1 MNVTQ
6 SGASRSRDVASAR
19 AFFPVP
25 VNPGTSSEL
34 NPSVY
39 GWKLGYLKRI
49 WATDFPDRVA
59 ARGVLT
65 VLWEHSDE
73 DGRTWIGLNRLAA
86 EAGIGNLRT
95 VRNALA
101 KLAQGGWLRFTPQT
115 WASLTAE
122 QNAARRPAPR
132 RGDVG
137 QATHLYELL
146 DPRVKPVTSA
156 AHGSR
161 TPTRPGLVVTKA
173 EPSEGS
179 ADETPGQN
187 CPGGL
192 EQNCPGGPVAKLLHD
207 PDPIELTPRKER
219 EARVALVS
227 PDTHL
232 FSQGQ
237 GSKGDWLDAWNL
249 LIRMHAEKTKAVYSV
264 APLPPDLK
272 RDQCQAVAE
281 CLDGTALDL
290 AAKLRERGMVREL
303 VQVRQDLA
311 ARVMTLY
318 FKRDNEHL
326 RRVKHALRDL
336 PREFHARIIEA
347 MQLILRE
354 NHDSAKSPRQTA
366 VLELEQTVRPKVEKA
381 AEVAKIEVTEKPI
394 PQAMQANTARE
405 ARRIMEVLSATPSRE
420 EPSKASKTEPAP
432 RATKA
437 TLAEGQVAERK
448 PEQARTE
455 PQRPKE
461 SDNDR
466 ATGSQTVQR
475 SIGRPGAPRWGALAP
490 TPTRVRRVSRLQLAE
505 PEEATE
511 SAEPHPRE

>member
-6 SGASRSRDVASAR
+6 SGASRSRDVDSAR
-19 AFFPVP
+19 VFFPVP
-25 VNPGTSSEL
+25 VNPSTSSEP

-132 RGDVG
+132 RGDFG

-146 DPRVKPVTSA
+146 DPRVKPVTSVPQ
-156 AHGSR
+156 GSR

-173 EPSEGS
+173 QPSERS
-179 ADETPGQN
+179 VDDTQGQN

-192 EQNCPGGPVAKLLHD
+192 EQNCPGGPGAKLPHD
-207 PDPIELTPRKER
+207 PDPVRSVPKEER
-219 EARVALVS
+219 EERIALVI

-232 FSQGQ
+232 FSQAQ
-237 GSKGDWLDAWNL
+237 ESKEDAGWLVAWSTL
-249 LIRMHAEKTKAVYSV
+249 VQAHAEKTKSVYCV

-272 RDQCQAVAE
+272 RDARQAVAE

-290 AAKLRERGMVREL
+290 AAKLRDRGMEREF

-354 NHDSAKSPRQTA
+354 SHDAQSPRQTP
-366 VLELEQTVRPKVEKA
+366 VLEQDKPVTVKAEKA
-381 AEVAKIEVTEKPI
+381 ATSWAEMDA
-394 PQAMQANTARE
+394 
-405 ARRIMEVLSATPSRE
+405 ARRQAEQELGKIFGAPLQPTSRPNL
-420 EPSKASKTEPAP
+420 EPKAEKRVDVSLPEI
-432 RATKA
+432 RQ
-437 TLAEGQVAERK
+437 AEAM
-448 PEQARTE
+448 PE
-455 PQRPKE
+455 RPKAPE
-461 SDNDR
+461 PPRSQER
-466 ATGSQTVQR
+466 EIAPQTVQR
-475 SIGRPGAPRWGALAP
+475 SIGRPGAPRWGALGP
-490 TPTRVRRVSRLQLAE
+490 TPAKVRRVSRLQLAE

>member
-187 CPGGL
+187 CPGG
-192 EQNCPGGPVAKLLHD
+192 PVAKLLHD

-336 PREFHARIIEA
+336 PREFHARITEA
-347 MQLILRE
+347 MQGILRE
-354 NHDSAKSPRQTA
+354 SHDDAKSPRQTV

-381 AEVAKIEVTEKPI
+381 AEVVKVEATEKPI
-394 PQAMQANTARE
+394 PQAMAANTARE
-405 ARRIMEVLSATPSRE
+405 ARRIMEVLNATPSRE
-420 EPSKASKTEPAP
+420 EPSKARKAEPTSQP
-432 RATKA
+432 TKA
-437 TLAEGQVAERK
+437 KGEPT
-448 PEQARTE
+448 RTE
-455 PQRPKE
+455 PQQPQE
-461 SDNDR
+461 TGNER
-466 ATGSQTVQR
+466 ATASQTVQR
-475 SIGRPGAPRWGALAP
+475 SMGRPGAPRWGALGP
-490 TPTRVRRVSRLQLAE
+490 TPAKVRRVSRLQLAE